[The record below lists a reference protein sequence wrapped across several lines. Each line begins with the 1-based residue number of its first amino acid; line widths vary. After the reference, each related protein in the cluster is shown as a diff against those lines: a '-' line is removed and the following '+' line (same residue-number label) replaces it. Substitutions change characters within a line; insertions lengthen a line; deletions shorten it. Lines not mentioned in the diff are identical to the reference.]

1 MNYTVE
7 QGGFEPQWNDEIS
20 CMRWLP
26 NKHAQTSQLSKQKIL
41 RYFSELETLNPIH
54 ILLLDNMS
62 KIYCLHYYPED
73 SEFRIFIGPGNF
85 IITKIAEDDFENILK
100 NSISIP
106 F

>member
-7 QGGFEPQWNDEIS
+7 QGGFDPQWNDEIR

-26 NKHAQTSQLSKQKIL
+26 NMHSQTSYLSKQKIL
-41 RYFSELETLNPIH
+41 RYFSELETLNAIH

-62 KIYCLHYYPED
+62 KIYCLHYYTED

-85 IITKIAEDDFENILK
+85 ITTEINKQLFEDLLMNCTIK
-100 NSISIP
+100 
-106 F
+106 